1 MVLEVIFMDTLGE
14 RIRELR
20 LARKM
25 TLSILAKRVD
35 VAVPSIAA
43 YENGSRTPSVDVLV
57 RIARVFNVTLDN
69 LMGLSTADYI
79 DVSELTDTQRATVQN
94 VIMGFSKLNDILIET
109 KKVHTKEDLEDYMT
123 SNPEG
128 FWKILPNGDRLF
140 IGIK

>member
-1 MVLEVIFMDTLGE
+1 MDTLGE